1 MGQHT
6 TTKRMRRDYFTLQVR
21 DIDWLEEDTEPQLP
35 RLRILYEGP
44 IEPFLDGFTRDEAL
58 VPPEEVDV
66 AFRLQ
71 GPMDDPDATGVL
83 SLTDRYTGEF
93 LLELN
98 ATVDTMVGFL
108 RAARRYGETVA
119 DSSGR
124 FEVDIQADDDKRIS
138 YEKRTL
144 LVYYEDGSLARKHSL
159 IPSGVEL

>member
-1 MGQHT
+1 
-6 TTKRMRRDYFTLQVR
+6 MRRDYFTLQIWAV
-21 DIDWLEEDTEPQLP
+21 DWVDNDTDPQLP

-44 IEPFLDGFTRDEAL
+44 AEPFLNGFTRDGAL

-71 GPMDDPDATGVL
+71 SSIEDPDATGVL

-98 ATVDTMVGFL
+98 ATVDTIVKFL

-124 FEVDIQADDDKRIS
+124 FEIDIQADEDKRIS

-144 LVYYEDGSLARKHSL
+144 LVYNEDGSLARQHSL